1 MAACLGLPI
10 SQSADHWGRKWFVV
24 ILSGLSTVGC
34 IVVATAE
41 SMAVAIAG
49 QCIVGFSYAVQAL
62 EHSIASEILPRKYR
76 PYAQASISAATSLGG
91 VAGLLIGGALTRN
104 NPSGFRTYWYIT
116 AGLYAATTLTIA
128 WLYNPPLR
136 ELQHKLTTF
145 EKLARLDWIGYCF
158 VICGLVLF
166 SFALTSSTGIYPW
179 RSAEILVP
187 LVLGSAFL
195 LAFGIYE
202 WRFTSTGMLHHD
214 LFSRSRNFALAEL
227 CIFLEGICFFASN
240 NYFGYEVSVLYDQDQ
255 FHAGLWYTVAW
266 WSCLVSAW
274 VAGLYCSKTKTVRLT
289 VVLAMAAWTLFN
301 ALMATLTPST
311 RSHILGYAPFMGIG
325 FGAALNILVVVA
337 QLSTPPELIS
347 ITTGLLLAT
356 RGFGGTVGLSIYTAI
371 FTGTLSHELPG
382 KVGRATVAQG
392 LDPSY
397 VDQLVA
403 YVATSDWASVG
414 NMPNMTESISQ
425 AALLASKES
434 YALAFRYVWIC
445 AAVFC
450 AFGILGRWRR
460 RSYFMKK
467 PRLIYTMCS
476 SGRFLDRSKG

>member
-24 ILSGLSTVGC
+24 ILSGFSAVGC

-49 QCIVGFSYAVQAL
+49 QCIVGLSYAVQAL

-76 PYAQASISAATSLGG
+76 PYAQASISAATALGG
-91 VAGLLIGGALTRN
+91 VSGLLIGGALTLN
-104 NPSGFRTYWYIT
+104 NPKGFRIYWYIT
-116 AGLYAATTLTIA
+116 AGLYAGTTLTIA
-128 WLYNPPLR
+128 WLYNPPPR
-136 ELQHKLTTF
+136 DLQQKLTNL
-145 EKLARLDWIGYCF
+145 EKLARLDWTGYCL
-158 VICGLVLF
+158 VISGLVLF
-166 SFALTSSTGIYPW
+166 SFALTSSTGTYPW

-187 LVLGSAFL
+187 LILGSAFL
-195 LAFGIYE
+195 VTFGIYE
-202 WRFTSTGMLHHD
+202 WRFTATGMLHHD

-240 NYFGYEVSVLYDQDQ
+240 NYFGYEVAVLYDQNQ
-255 FHAGLWYTVAW
+255 FQAGLWYTVAW

-274 VAGLYCSKTKTVRLT
+274 VAGVYCSKTKTVRLT
-289 VVLAMAAWTLFN
+289 VVLAMSAWTLFN

-311 RSHILGYAPFMGIG
+311 RSHILGFAPFMGIG

-371 FTGTLSHELPG
+371 FSGTLNHELPV
-382 KVGRATVAQG
+382 KISRATVAQG
-392 LDPSY
+392 LDPSN
-397 VDQLVA
+397 VDQVLA
-403 YVATSDWASVG
+403 FVATGDWDGVA
-414 NMPNMTESISQ
+414 NMSAMTSSILQ
-425 AALLASKES
+425 ATVLAFKES
-434 YALAFRYVWIC
+434 YTLAFRYVWIC
-445 AAVFC
+445 AAAFC
-450 AFGILGRWRR
+450 AFGVLGRWK
-460 RSYFMKK
+460 S
-467 PRLIYTMCS
+467 PSSLTNARLS
-476 SGRFLDRSKG
+476 